1 MSDATLTEPTR
12 RDMLF
17 LATGAA
23 GLVAGAATLLPLV
36 SQMNPD
42 ASTLSLASIE
52 VDLKPI
58 KEGQMIKAKWRGKA
72 VFIRHRS
79 AKEIAEL
86 AATPM
91 KTLIDP
97 QTDAA
102 RAKLKPEWLVVI
114 GVCTHLGCIPLA
126 NSGDTGGWTCPC
138 HGSQYD
144 GSGRVTRG
152 PAPKNLEV
160 PAYSFL
166 NDTTLK
172 IG

>member
-1 MSDATLTEPTR
+1 MSQASLIEPSR
-12 RDMLF
+12 RDF
-17 LATGAA
+17 LNLTTGAVGVVGGA
-23 GLVAGAATLLPLV
+23 LAIWPLVA
-36 SQMNPD
+36 QMNPD

-86 AATPM
+86 ADP
-91 KTLIDP
+91 KEKLLDP

-102 RAKLKPEWLVVI
+102 RTKQNPAWLVVI
-114 GVCTHLGCIPLA
+114 GVCTHLGCIPVA
-126 NSGDTGGWTCPC
+126 NSGESEGWTCPC
-138 HGSQYD
+138 HGSKYD
-144 GSGRVTRG
+144 GSGRVVRG

-160 PAYSFL
+160 PVYSFL

>member
-1 MSDATLTEPTR
+1 MIEPSR
-12 RDMLF
+12 RDF
-17 LATGAA
+17 LYIATGAVGAVGAA
-23 GLVAGAATLLPLV
+23 GIVWPLVA
-36 SQMNPD
+36 QMNPD

-86 AATPM
+86 ANP
-91 KTLIDP
+91 KEKLLDP
-97 QTDAA
+97 QKDSD

-114 GVCTHLGCIPLA
+114 GVCTHLGCIPVA
-126 NSGDTGGWTCPC
+126 NSGEAGGWTCPC

-144 GSGRVTRG
+144 GSGRVVRG

>member
-1 MSDATLTEPTR
+1 MSSATMLEPSR
-12 RDMLF
+12 RDF
-17 LATGAA
+17 LYIATGAVGA
-23 GLVAGAATLLPLV
+23 VAAAGAAWPFV
-36 SQMNPD
+36 AQMNPD

-58 KEGQMIKAKWRGKA
+58 KEGAMIKAKWRGKA

-79 AKEIAEL
+79 AKEIEEL
-86 AATPM
+86 AAVPM
-91 KTLIDP
+91 NALIDP
-97 QTDAA
+97 QKDAD

-126 NSGDTGGWTCPC
+126 NSGETEGWTCPC
-138 HGSQYD
+138 HGSKYD

-160 PAYSFL
+160 PVYSFL